1 MDLHRRR
8 FHDRDRAGPNSL
20 YVLKTSVLDGRRAG
34 CAGLLAVLIGDAV
47 LIFLAYLG
55 VAAMI
60 KSHPLAFSMVKIGG
74 GIYLAWIGAKVIW
87 NTFFVKR
94 AKPAG
99 TAAELSV
106 SEQTKPTKGTA
117 LRAFRTALGLSLTN
131 PKSILFYVSFFVQF
145 IDSSYA
151 HPGMI
156 LESFSVMWFAVL
168 ITLGAAL
175 LRCLA
180 RVPSLRKLGNT
191 ALGSL
196 FLFFASK
203 LVLDA

>member
-1 MDLHRRR
+1 
-8 FHDRDRAGPNSL
+8 
-20 YVLKTSVLDGRRAG
+20 
-34 CAGLLAVLIGDAV
+34 
-47 LIFLAYLG
+47 
-55 VAAMI
+55 
-60 KSHPLAFSMVKIGG
+60 
-74 GIYLAWIGAKVIW
+74 
-87 NTFFVKR
+87 
-94 AKPAG
+94 
-99 TAAELSV
+99 
-106 SEQTKPTKGTA
+106 
-117 LRAFRTALGLSLTN
+117 
-131 PKSILFYVSFFVQF
+131 
-145 IDSSYA
+145 
-151 HPGMI
+151 MI